1 MAGGGDGN
9 SGVTI
14 TLGGN
19 EESGDRGQY
28 DVEQWSLT
36 IYNYET
42 GELVYKQQ
50 VSGSSVSID
59 TSRWATG
66 IYVAYAK
73 IGDKE
78 ISQKFVVK

>member
-1 MAGGGDGN
+1 MAGGGEGN

-19 EESGDRGQY
+19 DNSGDRGQY

-50 VSGSSVSID
+50 VSGSSV
-59 TSRWATG
+59 AF
-66 IYVAYAK
+66 AK